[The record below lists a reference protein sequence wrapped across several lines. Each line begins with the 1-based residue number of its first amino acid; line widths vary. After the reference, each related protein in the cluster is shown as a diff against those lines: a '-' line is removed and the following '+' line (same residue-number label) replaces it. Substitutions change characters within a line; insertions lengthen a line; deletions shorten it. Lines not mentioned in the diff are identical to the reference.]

1 MHIRRDGLGFI
12 IFLGAL
18 SALPPLAIDMGLP
31 ALTAIQTSFQVPAS
45 LAGLTLSLFVA
56 GFASTPLVYGLLS
69 DRYGRRPVLLA
80 GMMVFAL
87 AGLACAL
94 APSISTLLLARLVQG
109 AGAGAGA
116 TIAFAVVRDL
126 FDGAAMRK
134 RLSIITMVVN
144 TAPMIAPS
152 LGAGLLALGGWRSM
166 YALLGIGGIVLVLA
180 IGFGFE
186 ETRVQRAGAASITML
201 QEVRRGVSLLLAHP
215 GSLAYTAIYSLSFA
229 SMFAYVAAS
238 PLVLIGVFK
247 VPAALYALLF
257 ACTALGIV
265 SGAFFSERLSHT
277 LKPDQVI
284 RLGLLL
290 ALAGPLGVGA
300 LMLTQQGG
308 WLTMMPLL
316 VLATF
321 GYGLVAP
328 AASHAALSPLPEAAG
343 LVAALM
349 TSLQMLGGALGS
361 ALVAFLFVRWHA
373 LAMVDV
379 MLGFAAAS
387 LAVHTALPW
396 LCPASAAR

>member
-1 MHIRRDGLGFI
+1 MQIRRDGLGFI
-12 IFLGAL
+12 VFLGAL

-31 ALTAIQTSFQVPAS
+31 ALTAIQASFQVPAS

-56 GFASTPLVYGLLS
+56 GFATTPLAYGLLS
-69 DRYGRRPVLLA
+69 DRYGRRPVLLL
-80 GMMVFAL
+80 GMVLFAL
-87 AGLACAL
+87 AGLACAV
-94 APSISTLLLARLVQG
+94 APSIGTLLLARLMQG

-152 LGAGLLALGGWRSM
+152 LGAGLLVLGGWRSM
-166 YALLGIGGIVLVLA
+166 YALLGVGGIGLVLA
-180 IGFGFE
+180 IVFGFE
-186 ETRVQRAGAASITML
+186 ETRVQRAASIPMW
-201 QEVRRGVSLLLAHP
+201 QDVQRGVSLLMVRR

-265 SGAFFSERLSHT
+265 SGAFFSERLSHRF
-277 LKPDQVI
+277 KPDNVI

-300 LMLTQQGG
+300 LMSSHQSG

-321 GYGLVAP
+321 GYGLIAP
-328 AASHAALSPLPEAAG
+328 AASHAALSPVPEAAG

-349 TSLQMLGGALGS
+349 TSLQMLCGAVGS

-373 LAMVDV
+373 WAMVDV
-379 MLGFAAAS
+379 MLGFGAAS
-387 LAVHTALPW
+387 LAVHSTLPW
-396 LCPASAAR
+396 LRSAAA